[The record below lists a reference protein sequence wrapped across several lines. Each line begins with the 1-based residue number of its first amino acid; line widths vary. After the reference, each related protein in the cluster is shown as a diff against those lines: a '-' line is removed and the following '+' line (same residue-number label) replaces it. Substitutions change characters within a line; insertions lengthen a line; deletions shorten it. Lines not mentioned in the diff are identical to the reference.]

1 MFKKRWWILGKTVS
15 DEGFSIA
22 FTSRTT
28 LLYEVDGKAMTVRTE
43 GDGSE
48 IDVFHNSMRHW
59 NHDSSPID
67 GKTDERNVDNITR
80 ALEWRGFNV
89 RIVT

>member
-1 MFKKRWWILGKTVS
+1 MFRRRWWLFGKIIS
-15 DEGFSIA
+15 DEGFSIIL
-22 FTSRTT
+22 TSRTT
-28 LLYEVDGKAMTVRTE
+28 LLYEIDGKSMTVTFE
-43 GDGSE
+43 SGGTE
-48 IDVFHNSMRHW
+48 IDIFHSSMRRW
-59 NHDSSPID
+59 SNDSSLID